1 MLDSLLSNIKNLSSY
16 SIIIITYLFCP
27 NIHMKICISISVNS
41 FETTLILLL
50 RLCLLN
56 SALNF
61 LPNISSTRT
70 VHSDCLKVYLIHIL
84 YGWLHLTLDGILAF
98 FFKFSF
104 TLVFKDGFI
113 NLVSFGLIV
122 KVIHDPKVNSRE
134 QGVQRMG
141 LPPVPCTVNHSI
153 YMISLLGPS
162 FSFTGIPFLCEIQGH
177 SSMWAC
183 SHSAKYSQISNG
195 ISYTCLAFPSKQHL
209 RAHWPAHLQSCHPQ
223 GTVHR
228 EKRALCHFSSLI
240 LKTTLEYTRCDIS
253 CSYQLNLGVDS
264 GPTSENGNVLLSRVT
279 YAFSLDNFFPKTGF
293 LCAALAALEFT
304 L

>member
-1 MLDSLLSNIKNLSSY
+1 M
-16 SIIIITYLFCP
+16 
-27 NIHMKICISISVNS
+27 
-41 FETTLILLL
+41 
-50 RLCLLN
+50 
-56 SALNF
+56 
-61 LPNISSTRT
+61 
-70 VHSDCLKVYLIHIL
+70 
-84 YGWLHLTLDGILAF
+84 
-98 FFKFSF
+98 
-104 TLVFKDGFI
+104 
-113 NLVSFGLIV
+113 VSFGLIV

-134 QGVQRMG
+134 QGVLRMG

-153 YMISLLGPS
+153 YMVSLLGPS
-162 FSFTGIPFLCEIQGH
+162 FSFTGIPFCVKYKDTAVCEH
-177 SSMWAC
+177 VP
-183 SHSAKYSQISNG
+183 HSAKYSQISDG
-195 ISYTCLAFPSKQHL
+195 ISYTCLAFPSKQHYS
-209 RAHWPAHLQSCHPQ
+209 AHWPAHLQSCHPQ

-240 LKTTLEYTRCDIS
+240 LKTTLEYTRRDIS